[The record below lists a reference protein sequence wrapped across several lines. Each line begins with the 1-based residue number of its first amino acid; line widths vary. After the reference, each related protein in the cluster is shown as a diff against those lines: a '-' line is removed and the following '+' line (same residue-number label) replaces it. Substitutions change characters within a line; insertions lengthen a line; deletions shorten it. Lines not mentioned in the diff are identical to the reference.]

1 MKIPKARLVLR
12 AIGILLILASISIY
26 ARSAYT
32 DLYTSAKQRQLRNEW
47 ERGLRQGNKKQ
58 AKEIAA
64 AHKANISKDS
74 TDTTDTVQLQDEPI
88 PKGKPFARLVI
99 PKIKLDVLVLQGTD
113 EDILALGPGH
123 MEDTEEPGEIGNVVI
138 SGHRVTYS
146 HPFYYLNELQKGDV
160 IYLYAKWQKFTYY
173 VTEQKVVSP
182 NDVSVI
188 QATKD
193 RTLTLTTCN
202 PRYSAATRL
211 IVIAKC
217 KDKITP

>member
-1 MKIPKARLVLR
+1 MKISRVRLALR
-12 AIGILLILASISIY
+12 ILGILLILASIAIY
-26 ARSAYT
+26 AKSALTDFYT
-32 DLYTSAKQRQLRNEW
+32 NAKQRQLHIEW
-47 ERGLRQGNKKQ
+47 KKEQEQSKKKQ
-58 AKEIAA
+58 AKKMAS
-64 AHKANISKDS
+64 AHKTNTSKEVA
-74 TDTTDTVQLQDEPI
+74 TTTETAQVQHEPV

-99 PKIKLDVLVLQGTD
+99 PKIKLDVIVLQGTD

-160 IYLYAKWQKFTYY
+160 IYLYAKRRKFTYY

-182 NDVSVI
+182 NDVSAI

-217 KDKITP
+217 KDKIAP